1 MRVINFC
8 IIVIR
13 NFFVLLY
20 KILVLLGN
28 RLFMILDM
36 MIYGSYFYLLIDI
49 IIFFENI

>member
-20 KILVLLGN
+20 KILDLLGN
-28 RLFMILDM
+28 FFFMILDM
-36 MIYGSYFYLLIDI
+36 MIYGSYFYLLIDV